1 MSFSIFEETMLLN
14 HKHSSIKAVF
24 NVVILG
30 ALSSTAMSAFALPT
44 DRNQPIS
51 LVADRATYNDKTGYT
66 TYTGNVVIEQ
76 GSMKLQADSVTAQL
90 NKSRQISTI
99 TANGHPARFQQKM
112 DVNKGLAHGE
122 GQKIVYNADTGII
135 TLSGNAYV
143 NQDGASLRGAIL
155 RYSMN
160 KGDIE
165 AIGSSSGG
173 AATSTGASQNKGRV
187 QIVIPPNASQ
197 SMPGAKSK

>member
-1 MSFSIFEETMLLN
+1 MLLN
-14 HKHSSIKAVF
+14 PKHSHAKTVF

-30 ALSSTAMSAFALPT
+30 ALSCTAMSAFALPT

-66 TYTGNVVIEQ
+66 TYSGNVVIEQ

-90 NKSRQISTI
+90 NKNRQISTV
-99 TANGHPARFQQKM
+99 TANGHPARFQQKT
-112 DVNKGLAHGE
+112 DPNKGFAHGE
-122 GQKIVYNADTGII
+122 GQKIIYNADTGIL
-135 TLSGNAYV
+135 TLNGNAYV
-143 NQDGASLRGAIL
+143 NQDGASVRGATL

-165 AIGSSSGG
+165 AVGSSSGG
-173 AATSTGASQNKGRV
+173 AATSTSPGQNKGRV
-187 QIVIPPNASQ
+187 QIVIPPNSSQ
-197 SMPGAKSK
+197 SAPEEKSK

>member
-90 NKSRQISTI
+90 NKSRIVTGKQI
-99 TANGHPARFQQKM
+99 GR
-112 DVNKGLAHGE
+112 AH
-122 GQKIVYNADTGII
+122 V
-135 TLSGNAYV
+135 
-143 NQDGASLRGAIL
+143 
-155 RYSMN
+155 
-160 KGDIE
+160 
-165 AIGSSSGG
+165 
-173 AATSTGASQNKGRV
+173 
-187 QIVIPPNASQ
+187 
-197 SMPGAKSK
+197 

>member
-1 MSFSIFEETMLLN
+1 MLLN
-14 HKHSSIKAVF
+14 PKHSHAKTVF

-30 ALSSTAMSAFALPT
+30 ALSCTAMSAFALPT

-66 TYTGNVVIEQ
+66 TYSGNVVIEQ

-90 NKSRQISTI
+90 NKNRQISTV
-99 TANGHPARFQQKM
+99 TANGHPARFQQKT
-112 DVNKGLAHGE
+112 DPNKGFAHGE
-122 GQKIVYNADTGII
+122 GQKIIYNADTGIL
-135 TLSGNAYV
+135 TLNGNAYV
-143 NQDGASLRGAIL
+143 NQDGASVRGATL

-165 AIGSSSGG
+165 AVGSSSGG
-173 AATSTGASQNKGRV
+173 AATSTSPGQNKGRV
-187 QIVIPPNASQ
+187 QIVIPPNSSQ
-197 SMPGAKSK
+197 SAPGAKSK

>member
-1 MSFSIFEETMLLN
+1 MLLN
-14 HKHSSIKAVF
+14 PKRSNIKTVF
-24 NVVILG
+24 NAVILG
-30 ALSSTAMSAFALPT
+30 ALSCTAMSAFALPT

-66 TYTGNVVIEQ
+66 TYSGNVVIEQ

-90 NKSRQISTI
+90 NKSRQISTV

-112 DVNKGLAHGE
+112 DVNKGLARGE
-122 GQKIVYNADTGII
+122 GQKIIYDADTGIV

-143 NQDGASLRGAIL
+143 DQDGASVRGATL

-165 AIGSSSGG
+165 AVGSSSGG
-173 AATSTGASQNKGRV
+173 GATSTNPSQNKGRV
-187 QIVIPPNASQ
+187 QIVIPPNASK
-197 SMPGAKSK
+197 SAPGAKSK

>member
-1 MSFSIFEETMLLN
+1 MN
-14 HKHSSIKAVF
+14 HKSKLTAPKALIKQAALVGLAV
-24 NVVILG
+24 
-30 ALSSTAMSAFALPT
+30 LSSAGAWAIPS
-44 DRNQPIS
+44 DRSQPIT
-51 LVADRATYNDKTGYT
+51 LLADRATFSERTGVT

>member
-1 MSFSIFEETMLLN
+1 MLLN
-14 HKHSSIKAVF
+14 HKHSHAKTVF

-30 ALSSTAMSAFALPT
+30 ALSCTAMSAFALPT

-66 TYTGNVVIEQ
+66 TYSGNVVIEQ

-90 NKSRQISTI
+90 NKNRQISTV
-99 TANGHPARFQQKM
+99 TANGHPARFQQKT
-112 DVNKGLAHGE
+112 DPNKGFAHGE
-122 GQKIVYNADTGII
+122 GQKIIYNADTGIL
-135 TLSGNAYV
+135 TLNGNAYV
-143 NQDGASLRGAIL
+143 NQDGASVRGATL

-165 AIGSSSGG
+165 AVGSSSGG
-173 AATSTGASQNKGRV
+173 AATSTSPGQNKGRV
-187 QIVIPPNASQ
+187 QIVIPPNSSQ
-197 SMPGAKSK
+197 SAPGAKSK

>member
-1 MSFSIFEETMLLN
+1 MLLN
-14 HKHSSIKAVF
+14 PKHSHVKTVF

-30 ALSSTAMSAFALPT
+30 ALSCTAMSAFALPT

-66 TYTGNVVIEQ
+66 TYSGNVVIEQ

-90 NKSRQISTI
+90 NKNRQISTV
-99 TANGHPARFQQKM
+99 TANGHPARFQQKT
-112 DVNKGLAHGE
+112 DPNKGFARGE
-122 GQKIVYNADTGII
+122 GQKIIYNADTGIL
-135 TLSGNAYV
+135 TLNGNAYV
-143 NQDGASLRGAIL
+143 NQDGASVRGATL

-165 AIGSSSGG
+165 AVGSSSGG
-173 AATSTGASQNKGRV
+173 AATSTSPGQNKGRV
-187 QIVIPPNASQ
+187 QIVIPPNSSQ
-197 SMPGAKSK
+197 SAPGAKSK

>member
-1 MSFSIFEETMLLN
+1 MLLN

-90 NKSRQISTI
+90 NKSRQINTI

-122 GQKIVYNADTGII
+122 GQKIVYNAETGII

>member
-1 MSFSIFEETMLLN
+1 MLLN
-14 HKHSSIKAVF
+14 PKHSHVKTVF

-30 ALSSTAMSAFALPT
+30 ALSCTAMSAFALPT

-66 TYTGNVVIEQ
+66 TYSGNVVIEQ

-90 NKSRQISTI
+90 NKNRQISTV
-99 TANGHPARFQQKM
+99 TANGHPARVQQKT
-112 DVNKGLAHGE
+112 DPNKGFARGE
-122 GQKIVYNADTGII
+122 GQKIIYNADTGIL
-135 TLSGNAYV
+135 TLNGNAYV
-143 NQDGASLRGAIL
+143 NQDGASVRGATL

-165 AIGSSSGG
+165 AVGSSSGG
-173 AATSTGASQNKGRV
+173 AATSTSPGQNKGRV
-187 QIVIPPNASQ
+187 QIVIPPNSSQ
-197 SMPGAKSK
+197 SAPGAKSK